1 MHRNLTFYAYFQL
14 LYSHHFLPIVMT
26 MMLGIYFDS
35 HHNFSFRIRE
45 RLSIVYWVFLDPLP
59 LPSQELVLTINSFN
73 ILICIF
79 RLFKYY
85 EFQDRLNI
93 LTRTFGEAWS
103 GLVG

>member
-1 MHRNLTFYAYFQL
+1 MSVSVSVPVPVSVPVSVPVHLCLCIRVSYRLTRSL
-14 LYSHHFLPIVMT
+14 LHH
-26 MMLGIYFDS
+26 
-35 HHNFSFRIRE
+35 
-45 RLSIVYWVFLDPLP
+45 PLP